1 MEQRARA
8 RPSAIPTKE
17 IYDPT
22 VLDDLVVPL

>member
-8 RPSAIPTKE
+8 RPSAIPINE

-22 VLDDLVVPL
+22 VLVDLVVPL